1 MSDPVSSLR
10 PEVAR
15 MIHAHECGCSEGPD
29 DSDFDLADRIIRR
42 VILNVMTQE
51 AQSEGLYDAT
61 DNQVPQTD

>member
-42 VILNVMTQE
+42 VILNIMTQE
-51 AQSEGLYDAT
+51 AQSEGLYETTLNHVPET
-61 DNQVPQTD
+61 D

>member
-1 MSDPVSSLR
+1 MSEPVSILR

-42 VILNVMTQE
+42 VILNVMTEE
-51 AQSEGLYDAT
+51 AQSEGLYDVT
-61 DNQVPQTD
+61 DNQSQQAD

>member
-10 PEVAR
+10 PEVAW

-42 VILNVMTQE
+42 VILNIMTQE
-51 AQSEGLYDAT
+51 AQHEGLYDVT
-61 DNQVPQTD
+61 DKQSPQTD